1 MQVDTTLQDILGY
14 LCSGSLRKFKNN
26 YLTKYLMFLKDLE
39 DDDEDNP
46 VNLRQVS
53 CTMPV
58 LSMWYADRCKVILNV
73 SFHFKFV
80 KNT

>member
-1 MQVDTTLQDILGY
+1 
-14 LCSGSLRKFKNN
+14 
-26 YLTKYLMFLKDLE
+26 MFLKDLE

-46 VNLRQVS
+46 VNMRQVS